1 MAISSITTDLT
12 GAWTTKN
19 PDLIPQ
25 FNPGQRATGDQGGL
39 FLYGQA
45 GAAIAAGDFVRF
57 DNNYAATLLTTANS
71 PRGAK
76 VAVARYA
83 MAAGNWGW
91 FQVEGQ
97 APGRTFAAVA
107 ANAQLNTTTTGG
119 AVDDDAAVGSKR
131 IDNIGILVAAGGAT
145 TNTEFA
151 LSQPIV
157 GATL

>member
-1 MAISSITTDLT
+1 MAISNITTDLA
-12 GAWTTKN
+12 GAWITKN
-19 PDLIPQ
+19 PDTVPQ
-25 FNPGQRATGDQGGL
+25 FNPGHRAAGDNGGL
-39 FLYGQA
+39 FLYGVA

-57 DNNYAATLLTTANS
+57 DNNYSATLLTTANS

-83 MAAGNWGW
+83 MASGQWGW

-97 APGRTFAAVA
+97 APGRTAAAVA
-107 ANAQLNTTTTGG
+107 ANAQLNTTATGG

-131 IDNIGILVAAGGAT
+131 IDGIAILVAAAGAT
-145 TNTEFA
+145 TNTEFV